1 MNIDFIPALTKHL
14 LRGQVQE
21 AVDLLVPWL
30 HDHGATTG
38 AIAGLL
44 AVCPAVV
51 YQNLITLLAD
61 ILTGYPSIIVAVPV
75 LFYAVPEHR
84 RRFPES
90 FLLPAVGNE
99 PLQEAEHGLRF
110 NGWAP
115 IDTILPEIWVNCR
128 QRRVEAQTWQICGA
142 AAVFQS
148 ELMPDELPPSVLLE
162 WWGNLFLRTG
172 HCVSMST
179 GGLVLPY
186 PAAVEAVRIMLA
198 ASQDPGHTEN
208 IENEPYD
215 DRRFLDIADQV
226 RAMRAGRDFGQSIR
240 GQDTVIG

>member
-1 MNIDFIPALTKHL
+1 MNVDFMPDLTKHL

-44 AVCPAVV
+44 AVCPAMV
-51 YQNLITLLAD
+51 YQHLITLLAD
-61 ILTGYPSIIVAVPV
+61 ILTGYPQIIVAVPV

-84 RRFPES
+84 RRLLES
-90 FLLPAVGNE
+90 FLLPAVGD
-99 PLQEAEHGLRF
+99 EALYEVEHGLRF

-115 IDTILPEIWVNCR
+115 VNTILPEIWVNCQ
-128 QRRVEAQTWQICGA
+128 QRRVEAQTWQICA
-142 AAVFQS
+142 TVAVFQS
-148 ELMPDELPPSVLLE
+148 ASMPDEIPPSVLLE
-162 WWGNLFLRTG
+162 WWGSLFLQTG
-172 HCVSMST
+172 YCVSMST

-186 PAAVEAVRIMLA
+186 PAAVEAAQIMRA

-208 IENEPYD
+208 VENEPYD
-215 DRRFLDIADQV
+215 DRRFLDIANQI
-226 RAMRAGRDFGQSIR
+226 RAMRAGRNFGQSIR
-240 GQDTVIG
+240 GRDTLIG